1 MAMTNS
7 TKKTTTRK
15 PRAAKPKA
23 TTKKPTVKKA
33 APSSIELPTNP
44 FVFEIL
50 ELASSQRSAA
60 KKVEVLKK
68 YEHNSVKSVLIWN
81 FDDSVIS
88 MIPEGEVPY
97 GDPNEQSAFDGSLS
111 ENIANEMRGG
121 QSATGQDLDGRNKT
135 SLRKEWTTLY
145 NFVKGGND
153 TLTKTRRE
161 MMFINLLRGLHPREA
176 EILCLVKDKLLATKY
191 KLTKANVSE
200 AYPDIDWGGR
210 S

>member
-1 MAMTNS
+1 MAITNS

-15 PRAAKPKA
+15 PRATKPKA
-23 TTKKPTVKKA
+23 KAPAKRAPAKPV
-33 APSSIELPTNP
+33 ELPVNP

-50 ELASSQRSAA
+50 ELASAQRSSA
-60 KKVEVLKK
+60 KKVEVLQK
-68 YEHNSVKSVLIWN
+68 YADDSVKSVLIWN

-97 GDPNEQSAFDGSLS
+97 GDPNEQSVFEGSLS
-111 ENIANEMRGG
+111 ENIINETKGG
-121 QSATGQDLDGRNKT
+121 LSATGQDLDGRNKT

-153 TLTKTRRE
+153 SLTKTRRE
-161 MMFINLLRGLHPREA
+161 MMFINLLRGLHPKEA
-176 EILCLVKDKLLATKY
+176 ELLCLVKDKLLQTKY
-191 KLTKANVSE
+191 KLTKANVQE